1 MVVGYI
7 FFCACVWLVEMQEL
21 QDRVAK
27 SKDSNEELMK
37 VGREIVDFH
46 GEMVLLENYSALN
59 YTGIFLSLGIDLVL
73 NLSKSEFW
81 LPVFYGTHGIFVC
94 HINGVCEY
102 HLPFECARILVQM
115 INCFNSFVYA
125 SSLVNKV
132 LKSPYLVRNFI
143 W

>member
-73 NLSKSEFW
+73 NLKI
-81 LPVFYGTHGIFVC
+81 G
-94 HINGVCEY
+94 
-102 HLPFECARILVQM
+102 ILV
-115 INCFNSFVYA
+115 A
-125 SSLVNKV
+125 GV
-132 LKSPYLVRNFI
+132 LWYSWHLRLSYKWSV
-143 W
+143 

>member
-7 FFCACVWLVEMQEL
+7 FFCACGWLVEMQEL

-73 NLSKSEFW
+73 NLK
-81 LPVFYGTHGIFVC
+81 I
-94 HINGVCEY
+94 
-102 HLPFECARILVQM
+102 RILV
-115 INCFNSFVYA
+115 A
-125 SSLVNKV
+125 GV
-132 LKSPYLVRNFI
+132 LWYSWHLRLSYKWSV
-143 W
+143 